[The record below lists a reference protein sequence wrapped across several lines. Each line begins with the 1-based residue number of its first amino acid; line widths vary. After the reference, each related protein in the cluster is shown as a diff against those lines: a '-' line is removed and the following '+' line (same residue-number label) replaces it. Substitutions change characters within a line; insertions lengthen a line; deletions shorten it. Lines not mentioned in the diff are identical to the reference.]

1 MQGGQPYLQAQ
12 INQQLDDH
20 ACDTLRFAPEQR
32 VHGTAIKP
40 EAGGAGPAALAGA
53 MNFRPTC
60 CYRKFTLVSVWSPSS
75 RKWPEHAKDASI
87 APQVCVKR
95 AQNPDNGAPA
105 HCEKIVVESMAASRH
120 AVRRSRERYRTCKGR
135 VFDAVAGTEWCRPR
149 TAQFVPKSC
158 GRMLSQV
165 LTHGA
170 PDWTARR
177 GRPACPTMVQQT
189 VR

>member
-53 MNFRPTC
+53 IRNFRPTC
-60 CYRKFTLVSVWSPSS
+60 CYRTFTLVSVWSPSS

-95 AQNPDNGAPA
+95 AQNPDNGAPG
-105 HCEKIVVESMAASRH
+105 E
-120 AVRRSRERYRTCKGR
+120 
-135 VFDAVAGTEWCRPR
+135 P
-149 TAQFVPKSC
+149 TAWSPY
-158 GRMLSQV
+158 L
-165 LTHGA
+165 
-170 PDWTARR
+170 DEN
-177 GRPACPTMVQQT
+177 
-189 VR
+189 